1 MTDRAAPQTA
11 PALTIAHQGLAAC
24 LAQIVGNAVI
34 DDGTADAIAMGG
46 EFLPHAHGDGPLAE
60 ALVLAMQGLLSA
72 WPARNASPGGVP
84 WAMAVSAARHAVT
97 AYYRQRAAAC
107 HARIFPE
114 TQEKDAAHA

>member
-1 MTDRAAPQTA
+1 MTDAAA

-24 LAQIVGNAVI
+24 LAQIVGSAVI
-34 DDGTADAIAMGG
+34 DEDSAHAMAMGG

-60 ALVLAMQGLLSA
+60 ALVAAMRGLLDA
-72 WPARNASPGGVP
+72 WPRRSAAGGGVP
-84 WAMAVSAARHAVT
+84 WAMAVARARGAVT

-114 TQEKDAAHA
+114 TQEKDAAHV